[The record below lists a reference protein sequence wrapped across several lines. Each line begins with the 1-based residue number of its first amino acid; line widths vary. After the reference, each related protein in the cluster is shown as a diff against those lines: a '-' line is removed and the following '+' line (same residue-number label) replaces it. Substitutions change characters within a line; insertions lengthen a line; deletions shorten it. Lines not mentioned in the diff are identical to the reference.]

1 MARIVWKNSL
11 TGQKAQFVA
20 DTLNDSLFNYG
31 FDSNKVPS
39 LNLHFFCMDYLSTY
53 KFVED
58 GMMQEGNMQPL
69 NEEFEHIVN
78 QSPWLPAHISS
89 HIMLFRNKQGYYT
102 DVQSEKN
109 MEVKTKSAY
118 YKESANYIIAV
129 LNSDDNY
136 LRQLLHKIRAILDS
150 KSFSIT
156 EKSELYFCVREFC
169 GELIN
174 LGYSK
179 EHLYNR
185 VCKDLFSK
193 KTSNDDNKLVMGFLE
208 SLIAKREEY
217 SVILGIS
224 DDVYAEFKDIVNN
237 VRKASEE
244 EKNKLAV
251 NYVIE
256 TSQKSLDPVLALR
269 QSKKSIGLLVN
280 IYNACIHNDNMKVAC
295 DGLVRKSGVTQWSF
309 INDSM
314 NLLTKTQNKTKKER
328 LHWTQ
333 TAIKRK
339 SDTAILNALSLHNNA
354 LKTEEPQTQLL
365 TLWTI
370 FEVLIDSKQNF
381 MSRSNHIT
389 NSLCSILCNSYFSHV
404 IEALYRQISLSK
416 AVKSSILTEPR
427 GGNPIE
433 KLAFVLKDDR
443 ELQNTI
449 LAALIDYPLE
459 AYKFEHYIT
468 IFSSKEKM
476 LLDLN
481 RHSNRLRWQIMRI
494 YRNRCMIVHNGKN
507 MPYIKSVL
515 ENLHYYI
522 DEVLNY
528 VFSKIDIGIDNLEAI
543 FSHARIKESSNIK
556 LLEDKKKTITDDEY
570 HSIIF
575 DY

>member
-1 MARIVWKNSL
+1 
-11 TGQKAQFVA
+11 
-20 DTLNDSLFNYG
+20 
-31 FDSNKVPS
+31 
-39 LNLHFFCMDYLSTY
+39 
-53 KFVED
+53 
-58 GMMQEGNMQPL
+58 
-69 NEEFEHIVN
+69 
-78 QSPWLPAHISS
+78 
-89 HIMLFRNKQGYYT
+89 
-102 DVQSEKN
+102 
-109 MEVKTKSAY
+109 
-118 YKESANYIIAV
+118 
-129 LNSDDNY
+129 
-136 LRQLLHKIRAILDS
+136 
-150 KSFSIT
+150 
-156 EKSELYFCVREFC
+156 
-169 GELIN
+169 
-174 LGYSK
+174 
-179 EHLYNR
+179 
-185 VCKDLFSK
+185 
-193 KTSNDDNKLVMGFLE
+193 
-208 SLIAKREEY
+208 
-217 SVILGIS
+217 
-224 DDVYAEFKDIVNN
+224 
-237 VRKASEE
+237 
-244 EKNKLAV
+244 
-251 NYVIE
+251 
-256 TSQKSLDPVLALR
+256 
-269 QSKKSIGLLVN
+269 
-280 IYNACIHNDNMKVAC
+280 MKVASN
-295 DGLVRKSGVTQWSF
+295 GLVRKSGVTQWSF

-333 TAIKRK
+333 TAIRRK
-339 SDTAILNALSLHNNA
+339 SDIAILNALSLHNNA

-370 FEVLIDSKQNF
+370 FEVLIDSKQHF

-404 IEALYRQISLSK
+404 IEALYRRMSLSR

-433 KLAFVLKDDR
+433 KLAFILKDNRD
-443 ELQNTI
+443 LQRTI
-449 LAALIDYPLE
+449 LAALIDCPLE

-468 IFSSKEKM
+468 IFSSKENM

-494 YRNRCMIVHNGKN
+494 YRNRCMIVHNGQN

>member
-1 MARIVWKNSL
+1 M
-11 TGQKAQFVA
+11 
-20 DTLNDSLFNYG
+20 
-31 FDSNKVPS
+31 
-39 LNLHFFCMDYLSTY
+39 
-53 KFVED
+53 ED
-58 GMMQEGNMQPL
+58 GIMQEGNMQPL
-69 NEEFEHIVN
+69 NEEFEYIVN

-89 HIMLFRNKQGYYT
+89 HIMLFRNKQGYYR
-102 DVQSEKN
+102 DVQNEN
-109 MEVKTKSAY
+109 MEIKTKSAY

-136 LRQLLHKIRAILDS
+136 LRQLLLKIRAILDS

-156 EKSELYFCVREFC
+156 EKSELYFCIREFC
-169 GELIN
+169 SELIN

-185 VCKDLFSK
+185 VRKELFSPK
-193 KTSNDDNKLVMGFLE
+193 ASNDDNKLVMGFLE
-208 SLIAKREEY
+208 SLIAKQEKY

-224 DDVYAEFKDIVNN
+224 DDVYAEFKDIVKE
-237 VRKASEE
+237 VREASEE
-244 EKNKLAV
+244 EKIKLKV

-269 QSKKSIGLLVN
+269 QLKKSIGLLVN
-280 IYNACIHNDNMKVAC
+280 IYNACIHNDNMKVASN
-295 DGLVRKSGVTQWSF
+295 GLVRKSGVTQWSF

-333 TAIKRK
+333 TAIRRK
-339 SDTAILNALSLHNNA
+339 SDIAILNALSLHNNA

-404 IEALYRQISLSK
+404 IEALYRRMSLSK

-433 KLAFVLKDDR
+433 KLAFILKDNRD
-443 ELQNTI
+443 LQRTI
-449 LAALIDYPLE
+449 LAALIDCPLE

-468 IFSSKEKM
+468 IFSSKENM
-476 LLDLN
+476 LLDLE
-481 RHSNRLRWQIMRI
+481 H
-494 YRNRCMIVHNGKN
+494 VDTK
-507 MPYIKSVL
+507 V
-515 ENLHYYI
+515 
-522 DEVLNY
+522 
-528 VFSKIDIGIDNLEAI
+528 KI
-543 FSHARIKESSNIK
+543 
-556 LLEDKKKTITDDEY
+556 
-570 HSIIF
+570 
-575 DY
+575 